1 MNDKMKRHLQAQDSV
16 GSLRCADNGERV
28 MLPAEEVSAVKQ
40 SGSRDLAWTWMWGC
54 GDVVVPAAGLGFHEC
69 RASRLR

>member
-54 GDVVVPAAGLGFHEC
+54 GDVGMWGCGCAGSGLGL
-69 RASRLR
+69 S